1 MTRHEGHG
9 HRSRAVPLF
18 GLNTV
23 QGTASRMAL
32 LLAVFI
38 GIPVNLLAEPKH
50 EETLAQKLLRQY
62 RQIESASCDV
72 RRDVTTS
79 EGSIRWLSRVYFRQ
93 SNQLHAANAAPLPRL
108 IIADGTMMYQH
119 QSGAER
125 GFRRLIADLDINMR
139 INLER
144 VPGTL
149 MEHLIRLKD
158 TPEIE
163 LNSSPEAAIRRAY
176 DAEHVYAILEVDEQ
190 YRLHRML
197 FYNAQDQTK
206 KTGKIRCESFQ
217 EVLPKVWIAMQHS
230 ASFYLGENTVRERTR
245 FTNYEVNIPIPEDTF
260 SPDAHYADDIEWVD
274 SFDQL

>member
-1 MTRHEGHG
+1 MKRHEGHG
-9 HRSRAVPLF
+9 HRNFATPFFVP
-18 GLNTV
+18 GTI

-32 LLAVFI
+32 LLAVLI

-79 EGSIRWLSRVYFRQ
+79 EGSIRWLSRVHFRQ

-125 GFRRLIADLDINMR
+125 GFRRPIADLDINMR

-149 MEHLIRLKD
+149 MDHLLRLEHVAETPLEASPDAPIR
-158 TPEIE
+158 
-163 LNSSPEAAIRRAY
+163 AAYA
-176 DAEHVYAILEVDEQ
+176 AEHVFAILEADEQ
-190 YRLHRML
+190 LRLHRIL
-197 FYNAQDQTK
+197 FYDAGNHSQ
-206 KTGKIRCESFQ
+206 KTGEITSEGFV
-217 EVLPKVWIAMQHS
+217 EVIPEVWVPMHHRAT
-230 ASFYLGENTVRERTR
+230 FYVGENTVRERIR
-245 FTNYEVNIPIPEDTF
+245 ISNFQANILIPDQKFTPA
-260 SPDAHYADDIEWVD
+260 AHFADDIEWVD
-274 SFDQL
+274 AFDLL